1 MRGPTCWFFW
11 ERAGLRSEDVMRAV
25 PRLQRT
31 AGSIPLQNLE
41 IVTAGSGPKRA
52 EAKVKLV
59 AIPLLKLVAASH
71 GEKGDNVFG
80 VE

>member
-11 ERAGLRSEDVMRAV
+11 ERAGLRSEDVMCAV

-31 AGSIPLQNLE
+31 ADSIPLQNLE

-52 EAKVKLV
+52 EANVKLV
-59 AIPLLKLVAASH
+59 AIPLLKLVC
-71 GEKGDNVFG
+71 GLPRRKGR
-80 VE
+80 